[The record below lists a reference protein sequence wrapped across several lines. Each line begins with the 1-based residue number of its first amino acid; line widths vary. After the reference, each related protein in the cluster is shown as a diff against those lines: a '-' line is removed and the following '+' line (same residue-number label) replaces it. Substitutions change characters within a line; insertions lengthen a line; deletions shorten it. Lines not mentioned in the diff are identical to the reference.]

1 VQLADL
7 IAGPRNICRFDGR
20 ARVDYWHGGGV
31 RWLLGLACVPVLPER
46 PMDDFT
52 RRAHAVQGLLSLE
65 IVLTGFE
72 KI

>member
-1 VQLADL
+1 LAS
-7 IAGPRNICRFDGR
+7 
-20 ARVDYWHGGGV
+20 
-31 RWLLGLACVPVLPER
+31 CVLVLPER

-52 RRAHAVQGLLSLE
+52 RRAHAAQGLLSLE